1 MGRGAGRSGALVTR
15 RFRIVLSTACAL
27 LAVMLF
33 VTYANHVRGEA
44 ERIRSEAIA
53 RYGGEVVELAVASE
67 TLEPGDVATHSNVS
81 MREWLLDL
89 APEGALTSLDDVY
102 GLEVGAPIAKG
113 TPLTQLAFRS
123 TSEVAEVPEGCVAVT
138 IPITDKLGVPRSITV
153 GASLVAYEVGSSDTR
168 LISEGMTVLAIPGL
182 ASQYTTGAQITVSVP
197 AEDAPVVL
205 AAAATNDLRLV
216 MPAKDVEAVDAHG
229 ASEAPEELSAEDV
242 AAESLDAKGTS
253 GSGGTTKADTA
264 ADASTKA
271 DEAMEPGDKRATE
284 GEASD
289 GEDDGSTESAGD
301 ADE

>member
-1 MGRGAGRSGALVTR
+1 M
-15 RFRIVLSTACAL
+15 
-27 LAVMLF
+27 
-33 VTYANHVRGEA
+33 
-44 ERIRSEAIA
+44 
-53 RYGGEVVELAVASE
+53 
-67 TLEPGDVATHSNVS
+67 
-81 MREWLLDL
+81 
-89 APEGALTSLDDVY
+89 
-102 GLEVGAPIAKG
+102 
-113 TPLTQLAFRS
+113 
-123 TSEVAEVPEGCVAVT
+123 
-138 IPITDKLGVPRSITV
+138 PRSITV